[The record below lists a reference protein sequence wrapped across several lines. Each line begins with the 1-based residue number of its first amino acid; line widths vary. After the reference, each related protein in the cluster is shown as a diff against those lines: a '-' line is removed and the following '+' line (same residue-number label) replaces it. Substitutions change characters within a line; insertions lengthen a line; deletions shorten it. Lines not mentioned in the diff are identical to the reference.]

1 MGRGARPK
9 VRWHNDRI
17 RAKKARLKRQAVSR
31 AEAGRAEQHH
41 PAPGQGS

>member
-17 RAKKARLKRQAVSR
+17 RRKKARMRRQALRR
-31 AEAGRAEQHH
+31 AESARAEQ
-41 PAPGQGS
+41 PGTGP

>member
-31 AEAGRAEQHH
+31 AEAARAEQQHQ
-41 PAPGQGS
+41 APGTAS